1 MATPMAN
8 IICMKWGTKYGP
20 EYVNRLANM
29 VRRNMTIPYRFVCMT
44 DSAVGLDAG
53 IDARPLPDFD
63 DPGGPER
70 GWRKISTF
78 RNPLFDLK
86 GPTIFLDI
94 DIVIVGN
101 IDCLF
106 SHPGEFIIIKDWA
119 RPWRPTGNSSV
130 YRFEAGA
137 HPELLT
143 KFMSEHAQIRS
154 EVRNEQEY
162 ISRELH
168 RAGKLSYWP
177 KEWCVSFKYG
187 CMAKFPMNWWVA
199 FCLLALIDCTPL
211 HVHESRR
218 LSFRAALIW
227 STLANPLRFRLA
239 SKAGRSTFITR
250 K

>member
-1 MATPMAN
+1 
-8 IICMKWGTKYGP
+8 
-20 EYVNRLANM
+20 
-29 VRRNMTIPYRFVCMT
+29 MT
-44 DSAVGLDAG
+44 DDATGLDAG

-78 RNPLFDLK
+78 RRPLFDLE
-86 GPTIFLDI
+86 GPTLFLDI

-106 SHPGEFIIIKDWA
+106 SHPGEFLIIKDWA

-137 HPELLT
+137 HPELLA
-143 KFMSEHAQIRS
+143 KFMTEHAAIRR

-177 KEWCVSFKYG
+177 REWCVSFKYQ
-187 CMAKFPMNWWVA
+187 CMAKFPMNWWIPPNRIRPTRWRA
-199 FCLLALIDCTPL
+199 
-211 HVHESRR
+211 SRR
-218 LSFRAALIW
+218 RSQGTCTRLRGSRSTGGRA
-227 STLANPLRFRLA
+227 LARLA
-239 SKAGRSTFITR
+239 AARRQRDDSATTRTRRSGKR
-250 K
+250 SLGS